1 MDGTSSLPV
10 ATQGELPKLPKS
22 CEGLNILPLPEYLHL
37 KKKLLSGQYEQ
48 LTEP

>member
-1 MDGTSSLPV
+1 MDGTFSLPV

-37 KKKLLSGQYEQ
+37 KKNSSGQYEQ